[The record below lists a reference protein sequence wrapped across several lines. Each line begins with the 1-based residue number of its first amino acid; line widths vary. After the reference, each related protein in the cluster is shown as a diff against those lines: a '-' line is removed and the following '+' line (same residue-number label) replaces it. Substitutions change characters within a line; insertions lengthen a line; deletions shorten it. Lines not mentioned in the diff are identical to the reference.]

1 MTTRPDINGPQPISG
16 RCPDVAGAAD
26 REGQPMHKHTTH
38 HADHGAVA
46 PIEPHAVPSTT
57 TDPTQLTPAGRCD
70 ASSSCSCCSA
80 SRS

>member
-1 MTTRPDINGPQPISG
+1 MTTRPDINRSEPISG
-16 RCPDVAGAAD
+16 RCPDVAEAAN

-46 PIEPHAVPSTT
+46 PTSATQHPST

-70 ASSSCSCCSA
+70 GSSSCSCCSA